1 MSSGGRR
8 MMAGCAA
15 GDNPETSEAVM
26 QNRFQYTPPAKGVG
40 CGGLGCGALVA
51 GLGALF
57 LFTPFGE
64 WLITAMGWFFLI
76 VGGIGLVT
84 SPLYWLKNRR
94 RR

>member
-1 MSSGGRR
+1 
-8 MMAGCAA
+8 
-15 GDNPETSEAVM
+15 M

-40 CGGLGCGALVA
+40 CGGLGCGALIF
-51 GLGALF
+51 GLGWLF
-57 LFTPFGE
+57 VFTDVGE
-64 WLITAMGWFFLI
+64 WLIRGIGLFFLI